1 MKTRTLLWVILG
13 LTLLALVVDWPRVP
27 VKFQLGSWKVNTV
40 IAGPDIDL
48 TRFGIPVQREL
59 NVKQGLDLQGGTEVA
74 LNLDMSKVAPAD
86 RQAASDAAVSVLQNR
101 VNFTGATEA
110 VVQPAKVGNDW
121 RVLVELP
128 GVKDTDQAVQLI
140 GQTAQ
145 LEFREFID
153 PSLASSQFPT
163 MANTKATG
171 LTGKD
176 LQRAVVDT
184 TNSASGPAVAITFTS
199 EGKKKF
205 SALTQRLVGMP
216 LPVFLDNQLLT
227 APNVST
233 AITDGNGVISGSFT
247 AQTAKQL
254 ALQLSAGALPV
265 PIQVVEQRTIGAT
278 LGQSSVN
285 RSLVAGVVG
294 LGLVMLFMLLN
305 YRKLGLIADAALV
318 LYALFTLALFK
329 WIPVTLT
336 LSGIAGFVLSI
347 GMAVDANILIFERYK
362 EEVRKGSKTRAA
374 LEIGFNRAWP
384 SIRDSNIS
392 TLITC
397 AILYGFGS
405 GSVRGFAL
413 TLALGVMVSL
423 FTAVVVTRTFLRVWF
438 APSYL
443 WTKGQTAHA
452 WSSARLR
459 PHNSRPSD
467 DATVKEGAS

>member
-1 MKTRTLLWVILG
+1 MKTRTLLWVIIG
-13 LTLLALVVDWPRVP
+13 LTLVAAVIDWPRVP
-27 VKFQLGSWKVNTV
+27 VKFQLGSWKVDTT

-48 TRFGIPVQREL
+48 TRYGFPLQKEL
-59 NVKQGLDLQGGTEVA
+59 NVKQGLDLQGGTEVS
-74 LNLDMSKVAPAD
+74 LNLDMSKVAPGD

-110 VVQPAKVGNDW
+110 VVQPARVGGDW

-153 PSLASSQFPT
+153 PSAASTQFPT
-163 MANTKATG
+163 MENTKSTG

-176 LQRAVVDT
+176 LERAIVDT
-184 TNSASGPAVAITFTS
+184 TNPANGPQVAITFTS

-205 SALTQRLVGMP
+205 SALTQRLVGQP
-216 LPVFLDNQLLT
+216 LPVFLDQQLLT
-227 APNVST
+227 SPTVNT
-233 AITDGNGVISGSFT
+233 PITDGNGVISGSFT

-278 LGQSSVN
+278 LGQESVS
-285 RSLVAGVVG
+285 RSVIAGVIG
-294 LGLVMLFMLLN
+294 LALVMLFMLLN
-305 YRKLGLIADAALV
+305 YRKLGLIADVALV
-318 LYALFTLALFK
+318 LYAMFTLALFK

-362 EEVRKGSKTRAA
+362 EEIRKGNKTKAA

-413 TLALGVMVSL
+413 TLALGVAVSL

-438 APSYL
+438 APEYVFN
-443 WTKGQTAHA
+443 A
-452 WSSARLR
+452 ARTRSLR
-459 PHNSRPSD
+459 NSRSGAYRRGPVD
-467 DATVKEGAS
+467 TTAKETA

>member
-13 LTLLALVVDWPRVP
+13 LTLLAVVIDWPKVP
-27 VKFQLGSWKVNTV
+27 VKFNIGSWKVDTV
-40 IAGPDIDL
+40 LAGPDLDL
-48 TRFGIPVQREL
+48 TKYGIPVQREL
-59 NVKQGLDLQGGTEVA
+59 NVRQGLDLQGGTEVA
-74 LNLDMSKVAPAD
+74 LNLDMSKIKAAD
-86 RQAASDAAVSVLQNR
+86 RQSASDAAVSVLQNR
-101 VNFTGATEA
+101 VNYTGATEA
-110 VVQPAKVGNDW
+110 VVQPARVGDDW

-128 GVKDTDQAVQLI
+128 GVKDTAQAVQLI

-145 LEFREFID
+145 LEFREYAD
-153 PSLASSQFPT
+153 PSTATTQYPT
-163 MANTKATG
+163 MYNTISTG

-184 TNSASGPAVAITFTS
+184 TDTTKGPQVAITFTD

-205 SALTQRLVGMP
+205 AALTQRLVGQP
-216 LPVFLDNQLLT
+216 LPVFLDDQLLT
-227 APNVST
+227 APQVST

-247 AQTAKQL
+247 AQTARQL

-278 LGQSSVN
+278 LGQESIN
-285 RSLVAGVVG
+285 RSLVAGAIG

-305 YRKLGLIADAALV
+305 YRKLGLVADVALL

-347 GMAVDANILIFERYK
+347 GMAVDANILIFERLK
-362 EEVRKGSKTRAA
+362 EELRRGNKMRAA

-397 AILYGFGS
+397 AILYTFGS

-413 TLALGVMVSL
+413 TLALGVIVSL
-423 FTAVVVTRTFLRVWF
+423 FTAVVVTRTFLRFLF
-438 APSYL
+438 A
-443 WTKGQTAHA
+443 
-452 WSSARLR
+452 SSASTNSSQIRKWASSPR
-459 PHNSRPSD
+459 SRRYATPHRANNG
-467 DATVKEGAS
+467 TVKEGA